1 MTAVNAMLA
10 LDYDP
15 SNVLLDE
22 VNIDNIR
29 EYSTAAAA
37 AVMKSIRKTPLLL

>member
-29 EYSTAAAA
+29 EYSTAAA
-37 AVMKSIRKTPLLL
+37 VMKSIRKTPLLL